1 MESLKIFK
9 RIIKKKKD
17 STDDKDYITIELFVQ
32 NGKKQ
37 ILKINKD
44 DDPDKIVNNFCKN
57 FCVKND
63 IKKKLIR
70 VFRDYKKE
78 YLE

>member
-1 MESLKIFK
+1 MNIEPFDFTTQ
-9 RIIKKKKD
+9 KKKD

-37 ILKINKD
+37 ILKLNKD

>member
-1 MESLKIFK
+1 MNLLILLLKK
-9 RIIKKKKD
+9 KKKKD

-37 ILKINKD
+37 ILKLNKD